1 MDTFKGHKFWVG
13 AVVGIVAWHF
23 LGPIVMGAVG
33 MRQPAQGQG

>member
-1 MDTFKGHKFWVG
+1 MDTFKGHKFWLG

-33 MRQPAQGQG
+33 ARTQPSGN